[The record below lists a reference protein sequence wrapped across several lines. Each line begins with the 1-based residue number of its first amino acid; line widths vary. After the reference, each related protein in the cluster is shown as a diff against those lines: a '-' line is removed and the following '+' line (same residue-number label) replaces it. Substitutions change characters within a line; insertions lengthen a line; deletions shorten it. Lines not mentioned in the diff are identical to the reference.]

1 MIRRPPRSTLF
12 PYTTLFRSLAARG
25 AVDQIV
31 ERAPRRSEELLQ
43 ARARGGEGSEDEAA
57 VGRYPRD
64 AAQAELPGSVGRI
77 ARRHGNGAQAAVG
90 VVSPAVIR
98 AHKAA
103 GAAASLGAHDGA
115 AMHAAVDQHAH
126 RAVALAR
133 DDHRLAAH
141 AGGEVIARR
150 GDLAVVPEDQP
161 GAAEDA
167 LH

>member
-1 MIRRPPRSTLF
+1 
-12 PYTTLFRSLAARG
+12 
-25 AVDQIV
+25 
-31 ERAPRRSEELLQ
+31 
-43 ARARGGEGSEDEAA
+43 AA
-57 VGRYPRD
+57 VGRNPRD
-64 AAQAELPGSVGRI
+64 AAQAELPAPVVRI

-103 GAAASLGAHDGA
+103 GAAASLGAYDGA

-167 LH
+167 LHLEFEDRRIGVHRALHPVGLHQHRKLFAVQTQTCSTYSYAAWAFVMSTRCSLMR